1 MNLSSRKP
9 CAVFLVLLAA
19 VVAANMWV
27 VGLVVAPGGNVQSP
41 GGYMS
46 AWTWINPLYA
56 ALCGY
61 YFARLS
67 AGEPSRSD
75 RRLRVGF
82 GVVAVGCVLN
92 LAAVDLA
99 GIDAFW
105 IWHFID
111 AVLVATFLGQA
122 VREWKSA

>member
-1 MNLSSRKP
+1 MNTSSRKP
-9 CAVFLVLLAA
+9 CAVFLVVLAA

-27 VGLVVAPGGNVQSP
+27 VGLIVAPGDAVQSP
-41 GGYMS
+41 GGYLNS
-46 AWTWINPLYA
+46 WTWINPLYA

-67 AGEPSRSD
+67 AEPPSGLVRA
-75 RRLRVGF
+75 LRAGF

-111 AVLVATFLGQA
+111 AVLVTTFLGQA
-122 VREWKSA
+122 IREWKSA